1 MKYLIVGLGNI
12 GEGYKD
18 TRHNIGF
25 TVLDAMAL
33 ASNTTFTDKRYG
45 AVCQIRHKGRDLI
58 LLKPS
63 TYVNLS
69 GNAVSYWL
77 KKENIPLENLLVIV
91 DDIALPLGSI
101 RMRSKGSDGGHN
113 GLAHISNILSTT
125 EYPRIR
131 IGIGNGYHKGGQ
143 IDFVLGTWD
152 KEEKTILE
160 ERISIVIEM
169 IKSFAFS
176 GVELTMTAYNKVGKV
191 ASPPKETDKEI
202 KKVKYGPQWQTIN
215 QYALINTSGQSEFIK
230 QGA

>member
-12 GEGYKD
+12 GEEYKD

-33 ASNTTFTDKRYG
+33 ASNASFTDKRYG
-45 AVCQIRHKGRDLI
+45 AMCELRYKGRDLI

-63 TYVNLS
+63 TYMNLS

-91 DDIALPLGSI
+91 DDIALPPGNI

-113 GLAHISNILSTT
+113 GLAHISSLLGTN

-131 IGIGNGYHKGGQ
+131 IGIGNGFRKGSQ
-143 IDFVLGTWD
+143 VDFVLGKWNR
-152 KEEKTILE
+152 EEKKFMD
-160 ERISIVIEM
+160 ERVTIVINM
-169 IKSFAFS
+169 IRSFAFA
-176 GVELTMTAYNKVGKV
+176 GTELTMTAFNKEGKV
-191 ASPPKETDKEI
+191 IPQDDPPPPVGPPSPLK
-202 KKVKYGPQWQTIN
+202 G
-215 QYALINTSGQSEFIK
+215 G
-230 QGA
+230 

>member
-12 GEGYKD
+12 GEEYRD

-33 ASNTTFTDKRYG
+33 ASNTYFTDKRYG
-45 AVCQIRHKGRDLI
+45 SISELKYKGRDLI

-69 GNAVSYWL
+69 GNSVNYWL
-77 KKENIPLENLLVIV
+77 RKESIPIENLLIIV

-113 GLAHISNILSTT
+113 GLAHISEILSTN

-131 IGIGNGYHKGGQ
+131 IGIGSNFRKGTQ
-143 IDFVLGTWD
+143 VDFVLGRWTTD
-152 KEEKTILE
+152 EKKFMEDRIL
-160 ERISIVIEM
+160 IVIEM
-169 IKSFAFS
+169 IKSFSFA
-176 GVELTMTAYNKVGKV
+176 GLDRTMTAFNKAGKV
-191 ASPPKETDKEI
+191 PPQPKEPE
-202 KKVKYGPQWQTIN
+202 QTGK
-215 QYALINTSGQSEFIK
+215 LPE
-230 QGA
+230 